1 MTCGLNSVQ
10 NTTVGC
16 QTLSAQRT
24 MKAIPLITNGL
35 QRAQHLIEQ
44 NSKLDKQCRQTLY
57 PDTVLLHIY
66 NTKLFFDCIA
76 TT

>member
-1 MTCGLNSVQ
+1 MTSGLNSVQ
-10 NTTVGC
+10 DSTVRR

-35 QRAQHLIEQ
+35 QRAQHLMKHKSQ
-44 NSKLDKQCRQTLY
+44 LDKQCRQTLY
-57 PDTVLLHIY
+57 PDTLLSYIY
-66 NTKLFFDCIA
+66 TTKLVFDCIA

>member
-1 MTCGLNSVQ
+1 MTFGVNSVQ
-10 NTTVGC
+10 DSTVRR

-35 QRAQHLIEQ
+35 QRAQHLIEHK
-44 NSKLDKQCRQTLY
+44 SKLDKQCRQTLY
-57 PDTVLLHIY
+57 PDTVLLYIY
-66 NTKLFFDCIA
+66 TTKLFFDCIA